1 MMSMHSMLTL
11 LCMIGAAVP
20 PDTAA
25 GQAEKTNQ
33 VEETEDVRE
42 HEVHSP
48 LHRLGPQ
55 EIGEEFRTPDGHLKP
70 WSRWEHASGD
80 WTGARPWLDD
90 YGVTLEI
97 GYTADFFYN
106 LRGGLN
112 TNNAEQYRGLLGIG
126 VTVDTEPMGLWD
138 GGTFFIS
145 AFENHGTDITERHI
159 GDLQALNNAD
169 APSETRLYEF
179 WYEQALFD
187 GALRIKFGKMYA
199 NTDFAAPDYGG
210 EFIHSSAGFSPTLP
224 IPTWPDP
231 ALGIVVSVEPV
242 EWFYFRVGVY
252 DALGIGT
259 RSGYDTAFH
268 SPDESF
274 TIGELGLRPKLSL
287 FGQDGLPGTYRVG
300 GFYHSGEWDVYFDDL
315 AGRLKPRTH
324 RGNSGLYIVFDQL
337 LSREHLEDQ
346 EHEQG
351 LGAFFQFSW
360 VPSDYNEITQHYG
373 GGFQYIGLVP
383 GRDDDVCGLGVH
395 HVSLSGKVQS
405 LEKRYSETAIEA
417 FYKYQLTEF
426 MSIKPDLQYIVN
438 PGGDGRDAIVAGVRL
453 GMSF

>member
-1 MMSMHSMLTL
+1 MHPMLTL
-11 LCMIGAAVP
+11 LCMLGAAVP

-25 GQAEKTNQ
+25 GQAQERNHA
-33 VEETEDVRE
+33 EETEAVRE
-42 HEVHSP
+42 HEAHPP
-48 LHRLGPQ
+48 LHRLEPQ
-55 EIGEEFRTPDGHLKP
+55 EISEELRTPNGHVKP
-70 WSRWEHASGD
+70 WLRWEHATGD
-80 WTGARPWLDD
+80 WAGGRPWLDD
-90 YGVTLEI
+90 HGVTLEI

-112 TNNAEQYRGLLGIG
+112 TNDAEQYRGLLGVGLTI
-126 VTVDTEPMGLWD
+126 DTEATGLWD

-145 AFENHGTDITERHI
+145 AFENHGTDITERHV

-169 APSETRLYEF
+169 APNDTRLYEF
-179 WYEQALFD
+179 WYEQALCE
-187 GALRIKFGKMYA
+187 GALRIKLGKMDSNA
-199 NTDFAAPDYGG
+199 DFAAPDHGG
-210 EFIHSSAGFSPTLP
+210 EFVHSSAGFSPTLP

-242 EWFYFRVGVY
+242 EWFYFRAGVY

-274 TIGELGLRPKLSL
+274 TIGELGLQPKLSL

-300 GFYHSGEWDVYFDDL
+300 GFYHSGEWDVYFNDL
-315 AGRLKPRTH
+315 GDRLEPRTH

-337 LSREHLEDQ
+337 LYEEHPED
-346 EHEQG
+346 EGNEQG

-360 VPSDYNEITQHYG
+360 VPSDYNEITRHYG
-373 GGFQYIGLVP
+373 GGFQYVGLVP
-383 GRDDDVCGLGVH
+383 ERDDDVCGLGVH

-417 FYKYQLTEF
+417 FYKYRLTEF

-438 PGGDGRDAIVAGVRL
+438 PGGDGRDAVVAGVRL
-453 GMSF
+453 EMSF